1 MNTFRF
7 TFLVLLF
14 VTMPIRGFSYTN
26 DQVVV
31 FGDCYYKVVSEEK
44 LTLSFLGTKPTKTG
58 ALTLSAKIT
67 DNEGY
72 VLTVVGVEFNP
83 LYKSV
88 GITSVQLPE
97 TIEFIK
103 MYAFRWAKLYTSS
116 P

>member
-44 LTLSFLGTKPTKTG
+44 LTLS
-58 ALTLSAKIT
+58 
-67 DNEGY
+67 
-72 VLTVVGVEFNP
+72 
-83 LYKSV
+83 
-88 GITSVQLPE
+88 
-97 TIEFIK
+97 
-103 MYAFRWAKLYTSS
+103 
-116 P
+116 